1 VFRRRKKITRH
12 ILSKNKYDISLVNRL
27 AKAKKNEKQ
36 LPTTTRAKFTY
47 IGKETKFITKLFKDS
62 PIKITFTT
70 RNTIKRLLSTKP
82 HPIQEQF
89 DSSGVYQLPCP
100 DCHMKYVGQTGKSFP
115 VRFSEHFRD
124 YKYNN
129 NKSKFTQHLLDNKHS
144 IGPIEDIMKVLCK
157 TNKRKLMDTME
168 RYKIYKETYMNNQI
182 NDTNIA
188 KSDVIFET

>member
-1 VFRRRKKITRH
+1 
-12 ILSKNKYDISLVNRL
+12 
-27 AKAKKNEKQ
+27 
-36 LPTTTRAKFTY
+36 
-47 IGKETKFITKLFKDS
+47 
-62 PIKITFTT
+62 
-70 RNTIKRLLSTKP
+70 
-82 HPIQEQF
+82 
-89 DSSGVYQLPCP
+89 
-100 DCHMKYVGQTGKSFP
+100 MKYVGQTGKSFP

-129 NKSKFTQHLLDNKHS
+129 NKSKFTEHLLDNKHS